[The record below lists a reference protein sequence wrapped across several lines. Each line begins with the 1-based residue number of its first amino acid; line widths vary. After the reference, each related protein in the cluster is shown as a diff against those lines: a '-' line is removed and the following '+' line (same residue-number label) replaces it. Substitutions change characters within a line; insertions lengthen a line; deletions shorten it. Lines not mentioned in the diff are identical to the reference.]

1 MISCNTHSFKR
12 SFKSL
17 QKGLSI
23 ICPPSCDC
31 ENMILNQPSKTKF
44 RVSFTSK
51 KAHLPHNLGNLVNK
65 LIIFILLHIEDPP
78 LGNSIEEFP
87 SSLRD
92 QLGGMTTITAMSLS
106 FPSETISISSWR
118 FLVGLSVCG
127 IANPCMNIFCIV
139 KRRPDEQDPVIIP
152 LQSLLHVYVP
162 RLHLHLILRVA
173 KLSVVLTKLTF
184 PSLKVVSDAVL

>member
-31 ENMILNQPSKTKF
+31 ENMIFNQPSKTKF

-92 QLGGMTTITAMSLS
+92 QLGGMTTITAMSLFS
-106 FPSETISISSWR
+106 IRNNFNLELAVSCRTISMWNS
-118 FLVGLSVCG
+118 
-127 IANPCMNIFCIV
+127 
-139 KRRPDEQDPVIIP
+139 
-152 LQSLLHVYVP
+152 QSLHEHFLY
-162 RLHLHLILRVA
+162 
-173 KLSVVLTKLTF
+173 SEEET
-184 PSLKVVSDAVL
+184 